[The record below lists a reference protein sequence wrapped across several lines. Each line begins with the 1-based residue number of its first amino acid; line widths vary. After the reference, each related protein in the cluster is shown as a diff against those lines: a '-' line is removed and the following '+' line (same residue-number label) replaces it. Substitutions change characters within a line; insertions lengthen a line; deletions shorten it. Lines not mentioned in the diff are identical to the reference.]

1 LSAFSLTKAVRL
13 LRRADFQRLSK
24 YGSRTIHRDHFVVTY
39 CRNSLGNL
47 RLGVTVSKKVGCA
60 VIRNRIKRLVREYFR
75 LNKALFDEAFDM
87 NVIAR
92 SGAASLSSQ
101 EINQTL
107 ESMFRELSKDN
118 TYEAIATGAH

>member
-1 LSAFSLTKAVRL
+1 MSAFSLTKAVRL

-24 YGSRTIHRDHFVVTY
+24 YGRTVHRDHFVVTC
-39 CRNSLGNL
+39 CRNSLGNP

-60 VIRNRIKRLVREYFR
+60 VVRNRIKRLVREYFR
-75 LNKALFDEAFDM
+75 LNKAQFDKAYDM

-92 SGAASLSSQ
+92 SGAARLSSQ

-107 ESMFRELSKDN
+107 ASVFREMSKDN
-118 TYEAIATGAH
+118 KYEAVATGTH

>member
-13 LRRADFQRLSK
+13 LKRADFQRLSK
-24 YGSRTIHRDHFVVTY
+24 YGRTLRRDHFVVAY
-39 CRNSLGNL
+39 CRNSLGNP

-75 LNKALFDEAFDM
+75 LNNALFDKAYDM

-101 EINQTL
+101 KINQTL
-107 ESMFRELSKDN
+107 ESIFREMSKDN
-118 TYEAIATGAH
+118 KYEAIATGTH

>member
-13 LRRADFQRLSK
+13 SKRADFQRLSK
-24 YGSRTIHRDHFVVTY
+24 YGRTIQRDHFAVTY
-39 CRNSLGNL
+39 CRNSLANL

-60 VIRNRIKRLVREYFR
+60 VIRNRIKRLVRECFR
-75 LNKALFDEAFDM
+75 LNKALFDEAYDM

-101 EINQTL
+101 ELNQTL
-107 ESMFRELSKDN
+107 EGIFREMSKDN
-118 TYEAIATGAH
+118 QYEAIAPGTH

>member
-1 LSAFSLTKAVRL
+1 MRL
-13 LRRADFQRLSK
+13 FRKADFQRLSK
-24 YGSRTIHRDHFVVTY
+24 YGRTIHRDHFVVAY
-39 CRNSLGNL
+39 CRNSLGNP

-75 LNKALFDEAFDM
+75 LNKALFDEAYDM

-107 ESMFRELSKDN
+107 ESILREMSKDN
-118 TYEAIATGAH
+118 KYEAIATGTH

>member
-1 LSAFSLTKAVRL
+1 MSAFPLTKAVRP

-24 YGSRTIHRDHFVVTY
+24 YGRTIHGDHFLVTY
-39 CRNSLGNL
+39 CRNSLGDL
-47 RLGVTVSKKVGCA
+47 RLGVTVSKRVGCA

-75 LNKALFDEAFDM
+75 LNKALFDDTYDM

-92 SGAASLSSQ
+92 ADAANLSSQ

-107 ESMFRELSKDN
+107 EIIFRKMSKDSK
-118 TYEAIATGAH
+118 YEATATGTH

>member
-1 LSAFSLTKAVRL
+1 MSAFSLTKAVRL
-13 LRRADFQRLSK
+13 LKRADFQRLSK
-24 YGSRTIHRDHFVVTY
+24 YGRTLRRDHFVVAY
-39 CRNSLGNL
+39 CRNSLGNP

-75 LNKALFDEAFDM
+75 LNKALFDEAYDM

-92 SGAASLSSQ
+92 SGAAKLSSQ

-107 ESMFRELSKDN
+107 ERVFREMSKDN
-118 TYEAIATGAH
+118 TYEAIATGPH

>member
-1 LSAFSLTKAVRL
+1 VRL
-13 LRRADFQRLSK
+13 LKRADFQRLSK
-24 YGSRTIHRDHFVVTY
+24 SGRIVYRDHFVVTC
-39 CRNSLGNL
+39 CRNSLGNP
-47 RLGVTVSKKVGCA
+47 RLGVTVSKRVGCA

-75 LNKALFDEAFDM
+75 LNKALFDEAYDM

-107 ESMFRELSKDN
+107 ESILREMSKDN
-118 TYEAIATGAH
+118 KYEAIATGTH

>member
-1 LSAFSLTKAVRL
+1 LSAFSLTKARRL
-13 LRRADFQRLSK
+13 LRRADFERLSK
-24 YGSRTIHRDHFVVTY
+24 YGRTIHRDHFVVIY

-47 RLGVTVSKKVGCA
+47 RFGVTVSKRVGCA

-75 LNKALFDEAFDM
+75 LNKALFDEAYDM

-107 ESMFRELSKDN
+107 ESILREMSKDSK
-118 TYEAIATGAH
+118 YEAIATGTH